1 MKKLALALVCL
12 VSVAFFASCT
22 PEGDP
27 TIYVLNEEG
36 YVKSGDVVDLGTEFS
51 FGFVMA
57 SSIESGKELSSLIV
71 KIDDNVLD
79 TVDLTGKKDYTYTD
93 TRVFELTRDEIVGE
107 STITAIVTD
116 AAGKTATASI
126 TLSVNQPELPLE
138 AMDFSWFRHG
148 GNPGEG
154 LAEYGLEWT
163 NNAKEVFAVIK
174 PVNGA
179 TLHGFSPDIWNE
191 VTTEAEKVAAFE
203 NSGLAMTDFRGVSA
217 WSSKDYDF
225 VIGTIYNGEYHLIH
239 ITHGTVVGS
248 GPTDI
253 TITGQAK

>member
-57 SSIESGKELSSLIV
+57 SSIETSKELASL
-71 KIDDNVLD
+71 VLKYDEDEFD
-79 TVDLTGKKDYTYTD
+79 TIALTGKDYTYRGKLTY
-93 TRVFELTRDEIVGE
+93 TLTRDEIIGTK
-107 STITAIVTD
+107 TIEAIVTD